1 MLFFYPYR
9 IIFPTFAGLI
19 NMNKIQNNF
28 CLKLSTCALHE
39 SKRIVNWLP
48 FMKTVEV
55 SIPFQ
60 HSWNWIVWVADLS
73 DWHLYNQ
80 SRSYLQNKGD
90 DDFLS
95 GFWTVRSLSWTW
107 PIQSII
113 FLLRKVL
120 DSLIERHG
128 WQFYRSFKL
137 VISSKEQICNHLIF
151 DLILHT
157 CMPYIA

>member
-1 MLFFYPYR
+1 
-9 IIFPTFAGLI
+9 
-19 NMNKIQNNF
+19 MNKIQNNF

-39 SKRIVNWLP
+39 SQRIVNWLP

-55 SIPFQ
+55 NMPFQ
-60 HSWNWIVWVADLS
+60 HSWNCIVWVTDLS

-95 GFWTVRSLSWTW
+95 GFLTVRSLSWTW
-107 PIQSII
+107 SIQAII
-113 FLLRKVL
+113 FLLTKIL

-128 WQFYRSFKL
+128 HGANMQSLDIWLNLAHMHAIYSLPKVYNPLFQLWKFIR
-137 VISSKEQICNHLIF
+137 HLYF
-151 DLILHT
+151 H
-157 CMPYIA
+157 C

>member
-1 MLFFYPYR
+1 M
-9 IIFPTFAGLI
+9 
-19 NMNKIQNNF
+19 
-28 CLKLSTCALHE
+28 STCALHE
-39 SKRIVNWLP
+39 SKRIVNCCHLWKLL
-48 FMKTVEV
+48 KLVYLN
-55 SIPFQ
+55 FQ
-60 HSWNWIVWVADLS
+60 HSWNWIVWVTDLS
-73 DWHLYNQ
+73 DWHLDNQ

-95 GFWTVRSLSWTW
+95 GFLTVRSLSWTW

-113 FLLRKVL
+113 FLLTKIL

-137 VISSKEQICNHLIF
+137 VISPKEQICNHLIF

-157 CMPYIA
+157 CMPYIAYQKYIILCSSYENLFVIYTFIVN